1 MKLLVLQ
8 ENFSK
13 ALQLSSRFVSTRAQL
28 PVLSNVLLKSNKTK
42 LFLLATNLEISIA
55 TSIGAKVE
63 ADGSIT
69 IPARTLSDIVS
80 NLPKGA
86 LTLETKDEHLSIEMQ
101 NFDATLMGISS
112 SEFPSIPETI
122 PQTAFHIK
130 REEFTKALSQ
140 VVFSASSDE
149 TRPVLTGVLFT
160 TLGDTLVLVGTD
172 GHRLSQKKI
181 NLPDAQKVP
190 NAIVPKSALLEVT
203 RFGADEEMLSFAVN
217 NEDKQVLFGS
227 GDTVLSSRL
236 IDGEFPPFEKIIP
249 KQSTVTVRV
258 DHAELLRA
266 VKVASVFARD
276 SGYIGKMKVLSDKIE
291 ITAESSKSGSQK
303 MSVDA
308 KVEGDGIEV
317 MYNLRFVEEFLQVVS
332 GSEIT
337 ISLTDS
343 NAPGLFQDSSDKSFL
358 HLIMPVKIQ

>member
-13 ALQLSSRFVSTRAQL
+13 ALQISSRFVSNRAQL

-63 ADGSIT
+63 TDGSIT
-69 IPARTLSDIVS
+69 IPARTLSDIIS
-80 NLPKGA
+80 NLSKGT
-86 LTLETKDEHLSIEMQ
+86 LTLSTEDEHLSIEMQ
-101 NFDATLMGISS
+101 NFDATLMGISA

-122 PQTAFHIK
+122 PSTAFHIK
-130 REEFTKALSQ
+130 REEFAKALSQ

-160 TLGDTLVLVGTD
+160 ASGDTLVLVGTD

-181 NLPDAQKVP
+181 DLPDAQKVP
-190 NAIVPKSALLEVT
+190 KTIVPKSALLEVSRIGT
-203 RFGADEEMLSFAVN
+203 DEEDLTFAVN
-217 NEDKQVLFGS
+217 AEDKQVLFGS

-249 KQSTVTVRV
+249 KQSTVVVRL

-276 SGYIGKMKVLSDKIE
+276 SGYVGKMKVLSDKIE
-291 ITAESSKSGSQK
+291 ITAESSKSGNQK

-308 KVEGDGIEV
+308 KVEGESLEV
-317 MYNLRFVEEFLQVVS
+317 MFNLRFIEEFLQVVS

-337 ISLTDS
+337 IGLTDS
-343 NAPGLFQDSSDKSFL
+343 NSPGVFQDSSDKSFL